1 MKDGGN
7 EGYELRSAET
17 LGIKCEEGLQSPARL
32 HGAESFFSWTQWKEI
47 PIQKQ
52 NKQWPK

>member
-17 LGIKCEEGLQSPARL
+17 EGIKCEEGLQSPARL
-32 HGAESFFSWTQWKEI
+32 PGAESFFSWTQWKEI